1 MRKIMFLWLFALVSV
16 LGYAQNLSEH
26 LSFMGIP
33 INGTITQFQTKLQAK
48 GCVLNRTVSNN
59 IRVGC
64 RAFKGKIVD
73 NKVDIYVYYDEKT
86 KNVYRVKAVL
96 SGTSEDIAEQQYE
109 KIKGLLLTKYGSAY
123 CNYGT
128 QTEKE
133 SFSVLVT
140 SKNMRDNLDSS
151 YSMSANGFKGEVDL
165 YITKD
170 DSYINYPFW
179 FNLHIDY
186 LDAINNEKH
195 QSQTLE
201 DI

>member
-16 LGYAQNLSEH
+16 FGYAQNLSEH

-48 GCVLNRTVSNN
+48 GCLLNRTVSNN

-64 RAFKGKIVD
+64 RAFKGKFVD

-151 YSMSANGFKGEVDL
+151 YSKSANGFKGEVDL